1 MVFSK
6 LKAILGSGIQVDTL
20 LHEKHVVP
28 GGVLKGEVR
37 ISGAEVDAAVES
49 VEIEFTALVED
60 DSKGEDT
67 AGVVHDYFK
76 TEISGK
82 FDLAKG
88 TAHPI
93 AFEVQVPWETPFNN
107 VEERPLVGGMKL
119 GVSTHLSLDQAL
131 DKGDLDWLTVEALPV
146 HKAVWEALEALGF
159 AFQETDLELGTIQGA
174 TVPFYQEVEFW
185 ATEGEFHGRVRELEV
200 VFVAG
205 EANTDV
211 VFAADNSA
219 ELLAPD
225 LNSTIRF
232 SLPTAAPGDVTET
245 VKAQL
250 TQLLAQKG
258 A

>member
-6 LKAILGSGIQVDTL
+6 LKQILGSGIEVDTL

-28 GGVLKGEVR
+28 GGTLKGEVR

-60 DSKGEDT
+60 DSKGEDAT
-67 AGVVHDYFK
+67 AVHDYFK
-76 TEISGK
+76 AEVSGK

-93 AFEVQVPWETPFNN
+93 PFEVQVPWETPFNN
-107 VEERPLVGGMKL
+107 VDVRPLVGGMKL
-119 GVSTHLSLDQAL
+119 GVSTHLALDQAL

-146 HKAVWEALEALGF
+146 HKAVWEALESLGF

-185 ATEGEFHGRVRELEV
+185 ATEGEFHERIRELEV
-200 VFVAG
+200 VFVVG
-205 EANTDV
+205 EASTDV

-232 SLPTAAPGDVTET
+232 SVPTDSADVVET

-250 TQLLAQKG
+250 TQLAAQKG
-258 A
+258 V

>member
-6 LKAILGSGIQVDTL
+6 LKAFLGSGIQIDTL

-49 VEIEFTALVED
+49 VTLELTALVED
-60 DSKGEDT
+60 DSKGEDA
-67 AGVVHDYFK
+67 AGSVHDYHRA
-76 TEISGK
+76 EVSGK
-82 FDLAKG
+82 FELPKG
-88 TAHPI
+88 AAHSIP
-93 AFEVQVPWETPFNN
+93 FEVQVPWETPFNN
-107 VEERPLVGGMKL
+107 AEGRPLVGGMKL
-119 GVSTHLSLDQAL
+119 GVSTHLALDQAL
-131 DKGDLDWLTVEALPV
+131 DKGDLDWLTVEALPI
-146 HKAVWEALEALGF
+146 HKAVWDAVESLGF

-185 ATEGEFHGRVRELEV
+185 ATEGEFAGRIRELEI
-200 VFVAG
+200 VFVVG

-211 VFAADNSA
+211 VFQADNSA

-232 SLPTAAPGDVTET
+232 TLPTAGGDVTET

-250 TQLLAQKG
+250 TQLAAQKG
-258 A
+258 V

>member
-60 DSKGEDT
+60 DSKGEDA

-76 TEISGK
+76 TEVSGK

-107 VEERPLVGGMKL
+107 VEKRPLVGGMKL

-146 HKAVWEALEALGF
+146 HKAVWDALEALGF

-185 ATEGEFHGRVRELEV
+185 ATEGEFHGRVQELEV
-200 VFVAG
+200 VFVVG

-258 A
+258 V